1 MSSPDDLIIR
11 PVLLQDA
18 EALWTIARQEGVIET
33 TMALP
38 SLRLEQRMK
47 SLSELGENDHCMVA
61 ERAGKV
67 AGVAGLTVGT
77 GRVRHTSYIYC
88 PADPRFTTLPDGT
101 QLAADYESNLTLAP
115 EMQATLDTFGQKLLE
130 QW

>member
-18 EALWTIARQEGVIET
+18 EALWTMACQEGVIET

-67 AGVAGLTVGT
+67 AGVAGLTVGLDAYGIPVT
-77 GRVRHTSYIYC
+77 SIARPTPVSPLSPMGRS
-88 PADPRFTTLPDGT
+88 
-101 QLAADYESNLTLAP
+101 
-115 EMQATLDTFGQKLLE
+115 
-130 QW
+130 

>member
-77 GRVRHTSYIYC
+77 GRVRHTGYIYC
-88 PADPRFTTLPDGT
+88 PADSRFTTLPDGT